1 MENYSFRTYNE
12 LFTHISSLE
21 NDYFLNYLSNQKY
34 TNISITDF
42 KNKVICLSL
51 ALKDLGIQ
59 KGDTIGIF
67 ANSSPFWLIFD
78 FAIHQVGA
86 ISVPIFANIST
97 INLNFEIKDSN
108 MKFMFIDSQERL
120 KDIEEKNSNLI
131 FITHNFCIK
140 ESNFYNF
147 DEILV
152 IGKQL
157 CDSNGFVPYEA
168 DENDIFSIIY
178 TSGNTGTP
186 KGVMLTHKNII
197 SQLRDINILIGL
209 DNNEISLSLLP
220 LAHIFERTVMS
231 YYLSKGISIYFVDD
245 ISNVGNLLKIVKPTI
260 MTAVP
265 RLLEKIFNKIK
276 TQISQKPFLS
286 RIIASFAFSYALS
299 KNIDRSSFLFEIYD
313 KLVYSKFREI
323 FGSRLNKLV
332 SGGAP
337 LSKEIAQF
345 FVNIGVPI
353 YQGYGLTEF
362 SPVISTNYPAENKIG
377 SCGKVIPSARI
388 KIAENKELLVK
399 GPSLMKGYLN
409 QEKLTK
415 TTIDENG
422 WLHTGDAAYL
432 DEDGYLYITSRVKE
446 IFKTST
452 GEYVNAISI
461 EQKLAKNRYIEFAVV
476 IAQNRKYTTVL
487 LFVDKEK
494 YELAKKSN
502 NNLTIEEYYSKN
514 DIVKNISTHI
524 ENINKELNQWE
535 KIVDFRIITNDIS
548 IEGGE
553 LTPSMKIARNKIEE
567 KYENII
573 NSMY

>member
-1 MENYSFRTYNE
+1 
-12 LFTHISSLE
+12 
-21 NDYFLNYLSNQKY
+21 
-34 TNISITDF
+34 
-42 KNKVICLSL
+42 
-51 ALKDLGIQ
+51 
-59 KGDTIGIF
+59 
-67 ANSSPFWLIFD
+67 
-78 FAIHQVGA
+78 
-86 ISVPIFANIST
+86 
-97 INLNFEIKDSN
+97 
-108 MKFMFIDSQERL
+108 
-120 KDIEEKNSNLI
+120 
-131 FITHNFCIK
+131 
-140 ESNFYNF
+140 
-147 DEILV
+147 
-152 IGKQL
+152 
-157 CDSNGFVPYEA
+157 
-168 DENDIFSIIY
+168 
-178 TSGNTGTP
+178 
-186 KGVMLTHKNII
+186 
-197 SQLRDINILIGL
+197 
-209 DNNEISLSLLP
+209 
-220 LAHIFERTVMS
+220 MS